1 MSSIVEEIRAEV
13 EEEALAEGRTE
24 GRAENQKA
32 TALQMLRMGRFT
44 LEDIAEITRLSLD
57 EVRALAEKNAS

>member
-1 MSSIVEEIRAEV
+1 MSSVVEEIRAEV
-13 EEEALAEGRTE
+13 EEAALAK

-32 TALQMLRMGRFT
+32 TALQMLRMGRFSFT
-44 LEDIAEITRLSLD
+44 LEDIAEITRLSLE